1 MAILTDGHVT
11 GVWPWSRKPGVSWE
25 EAPRVQG
32 PGGGARARQGWGR
45 LSAAGAL
52 QDSQPWSVTELP

>member
-1 MAILTDGHVT
+1 M
-11 GVWPWSRKPGVSWE
+11 
-25 EAPRVQG
+25 QG

-52 QDSQPWSVTELP
+52 QGSQPWSVTELP